1 MRTRL
6 LVMTAA
12 LTMVLPLTLG
22 GSALA
27 AGHGPAAGSQAVT
40 ASHNANTKPGFV
52 TGPQRFEVYATN
64 FQASFAPIYFTGAL
78 TTAGEGYKDF
88 ADFQDQAFVPKAN
101 GTFVIFHPGLSQ
113 TEGVTTRLDK
123 ATCEL
128 FITGSSPVFFIDGT
142 GGFTGISGKGT
153 VHLHIRVFLRVNS
166 DGSCN
171 QTDPPWGYIEIAR
184 GSLIASIPAAVAG
197 KK

>member
-6 LVMTAA
+6 LGITAA
-12 LTMVLPLTLG
+12 LTLALPLTLG

-27 AGHGPAAGSQAVT
+27 AGHGSAASGHSAT
-40 ASHNANTKPGFV
+40 ASHKSSAKSGFV

-64 FQASFAPIYFTGAL
+64 FQASFAPIYFTGVM

-88 ADFQDQAFVPKAN
+88 ANFQDQVLGPKGN

-113 TEGVTTRLDK
+113 TEGVTTRFDK

-128 FITGSSPVFFIDGT
+128 FITGSSPVFFIKGT
-142 GGFTGISGKGT
+142 GGFKGISGKGT
-153 VHLHIRVFLRVNS
+153 VHLHIRVFFRDVN
-166 DGSCN
+166 GTCN

-184 GSLIASIPAAVAG
+184 GSLNASIPAAAAG
-197 KK
+197 